1 MSCSSTMP
9 FVAWI
14 SGTRK
19 VLTVAPCVPFGT
31 DCWSRNPMELSRYS
45 HGRWNTFVGC
55 GRSATGRLR
64 MLSKWL
70 FGSMISR
77 STPRGKIYLAATTYY
92 IRPPPNFEGYP
103 SWLVCPLLPI
113 EVAEDFELIVI
124 IGTGCRVFIVLRVRC
139 VSVGRQAM
147 DGCLRVTDKQQ

>member
-1 MSCSSTMP
+1 MCPSAP
-9 FVAWI
+9 NAGV
-14 SGTRK
+14 GT
-19 VLTVAPCVPFGT
+19 LWNCQ
-31 DCWSRNPMELSRYS
+31 DIPM
-45 HGRWNTFVGC
+45 VGGIPLWAC

-64 MLSKWL
+64 MLPKWL

-147 DGCLRVTDKQQ
+147 MDGCLRVTDKQQ

>member
-1 MSCSSTMP
+1 M
-9 FVAWI
+9 
-14 SGTRK
+14 
-19 VLTVAPCVPFGT
+19 
-31 DCWSRNPMELSRYS
+31 
-45 HGRWNTFVGC
+45 VGGIPLLAC

-64 MLSKWL
+64 TLSKWL

-103 SWLVCPLLPI
+103 SWLVCPLLLI
-113 EVAEDFELIVI
+113 EVAEDLELIVI
-124 IGTGCRVFIVLRVRC
+124 IGIGSRILIVLRVHC

-147 DGCLRVTDKQQ
+147 DGRLCMIDKK

>member
-1 MSCSSTMP
+1 MCPSAPTAG
-9 FVAWI
+9 V
-14 SGTRK
+14 GT
-19 VLTVAPCVPFGT
+19 LWNCQ
-31 DCWSRNPMELSRYS
+31 DIPM
-45 HGRWNTFVGC
+45 VGGIPLWAC

-77 STPRGKIYLAATTYY
+77 STPSGKIYLAATTYY

-124 IGTGCRVFIVLRVRC
+124 IWNRLSSLHRLESPLCFGWKTSHGRLPPCD
-139 VSVGRQAM
+139 RQAAIIL
-147 DGCLRVTDKQQ
+147 GSLA

>member
-1 MSCSSTMP
+1 MCPSAPTAG
-9 FVAWI
+9 V
-14 SGTRK
+14 GT
-19 VLTVAPCVPFGT
+19 LWNCQ
-31 DCWSRNPMELSRYS
+31 DIPM
-45 HGRWNTFVGC
+45 VGGIPLWAC

-124 IGTGCRVFIVLRVRC
+124 IGTGCRVFIVLRVRY
-139 VSVGRQAM
+139 VSVGRQAMM
-147 DGCLRVTDKQQ
+147 DGCLRVTDEPQ

>member
-1 MSCSSTMP
+1 MCPS
-9 FVAWI
+9 
-14 SGTRK
+14 
-19 VLTVAPCVPFGT
+19 APTAGVGPPWNCQ
-31 DCWSRNPMELSRYS
+31 DIPM
-45 HGRWNTFVGC
+45 VGGIPLWAC

>member
-1 MSCSSTMP
+1 MCPSAPTAG
-9 FVAWI
+9 V
-14 SGTRK
+14 GT
-19 VLTVAPCVPFGT
+19 LWNCQ
-31 DCWSRNPMELSRYS
+31 DIPM
-45 HGRWNTFVGC
+45 VGGIPLWAC

-147 DGCLRVTDKQQ
+147 MDGCLRVTDEPQ